1 MVKGDVMVS
10 TARILVVEDEANIR
24 SLLQDMLVRDGYQV
38 ESVESGEAALS
49 SISTQVF
56 DMALIDLKLPGIGG
70 IELMS
75 ALRQQLPEIVVIVL
89 TAHASLETAVE
100 ALRQGAHDY
109 LFKPCKSVELLES
122 VRRGLVKRR
131 SEIRKQDLLSQ
142 LDSLTNSLE
151 DIRATMTDEHDA
163 KAVDVAQPPSTQ
175 KRFLQGGALVIDLL
189 HHVITLDGYQVEVSR
204 TEFDL
209 MVYMLNQAPRVV
221 PPQEL
226 IREVQG
232 YDSEQWEASDTVRS
246 HIYHIRQKIKDATGR
261 TDIIRTV
268 RGVGYTIGE

>member
-1 MVKGDVMVS
+1 
-10 TARILVVEDEANIR
+10 VEDEANIR